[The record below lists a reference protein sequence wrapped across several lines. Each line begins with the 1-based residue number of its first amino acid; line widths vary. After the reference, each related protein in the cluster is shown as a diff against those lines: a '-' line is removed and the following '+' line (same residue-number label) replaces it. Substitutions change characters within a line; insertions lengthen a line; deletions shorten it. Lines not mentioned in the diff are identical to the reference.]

1 MRYLCKKWWAAGLGL
16 CVVLVSLARAQ
27 EVAVSENTGFAGHPA
42 MDVWPAFKKKLA
54 PKFPKE
60 VLKSDEPGYAIV
72 SYYTDETGKNRARF
86 VLGTLALYENALED
100 ALMSARAEPA
110 RREGK
115 PTATWFWF
123 SVIFNPPATVGTA
136 EAAAPKLL
144 AVTPI
149 IAPAKW
155 FGRGE
160 SPFIVPIQLTLS
172 STAEISN
179 VVVDD
184 RYAKVQ
190 ALVEQA
196 VQGWK
201 FSPARKGGVAVATTF
216 RMSVIVQSA
225 AGVTPAGGAK
235 GVPPKPI
242 KFEPPKYPYG
252 MLNSGMVGEVTLEFT
267 ISKAGKV
274 QDIFVRESNNPGF
287 NDQAIEAVSRW
298 TFHPATVN
306 GLPVTTRVSQKLEF
320 DLPGGGS
327 TGYSVERAKPKKGA
341 PAPANVPDVSPV
353 ARSTGFAVYP
363 YELLAAEEDG
373 SAKVKM
379 LIDDGGRVVR
389 VEVVEATHREFG
401 LALAAAV
408 ESFAF
413 NPALKDG
420 KPVMS
425 AMGMEQKFRR
435 YGSAALVS
443 QASLDLLRQEKKQ
456 PESIVKISALDE
468 PLKPMAT
475 QAPKFPPSLDV
486 PGATGSALV
495 EFLVDE
501 EGRVH
506 LPRIIEA
513 SKPEFGYA
521 AVQAVATWRFEKPV
535 AKGKPAT
542 VRVRLPVEFA
552 HAAPDDKK

>member
-1 MRYLCKKWWAAGLGL
+1 MRYLWNSWWAVGLGL
-16 CVVLVSLARAQ
+16 CVALVSLARAQ
-27 EVAVSENTGFAGHPA
+27 EVTVSETAGFAGHPA
-42 MDVWPAFKKKLA
+42 VDAWPTFKKKLA

-60 VLKSDEPGYAIV
+60 VLKSDEAGYAIV
-72 SYYTDETGKNRARF
+72 SYYTDETGKNRSRF
-86 VLGTLALYENALED
+86 VLGTLAPYELAVEN

-110 RREGK
+110 KREGK
-115 PTATWFWF
+115 PAATWFWF
-123 SVIFNPPATVGTA
+123 SVIFNPPATVGTP
-136 EAAAPKLL
+136 EEAAPKLL

-149 IAPAKW
+149 IAPAKL
-155 FGRGE
+155 FGPNE
-160 SPFIVPIQLTLS
+160 SPFIVPIELTLS
-172 STAEISN
+172 ANAEISN
-179 VVVDD
+179 VVVDG
-184 RYAKVQ
+184 RYAKVK
-190 ALVEQA
+190 ALIEPA
-196 VQGWK
+196 VKAWK
-201 FSPARKGGVAVATTF
+201 FSPARKGGAAVATTF
-216 RMSVIVQSA
+216 RLSVVVQSE
-225 AGVTPAGGAK
+225 AGVSIKGAK

-242 KFEPPKYPYG
+242 KYEPPKYPYG

-274 QDIFVRESNNPGF
+274 QHISVLESNNPGF
-287 NDQAIEAVSRW
+287 NDQAIEAVQAW

-306 GLPVTTRVSQKLEF
+306 GLPVNTRVRQKLEF
-320 DLPGGGS
+320 ALPGGGS
-327 TGYSVERAKPKKGA
+327 TGYSVEKAKPKKGA
-341 PAPANVPDVSPV
+341 PVPTNAPDVSPV

-379 LIDDGGRVVR
+379 LIDESGRVVR

-401 LALAAAV
+401 LSLAAAV

-413 NPALKDG
+413 DPALKNG
-420 KPVMS
+420 KPVPS

-456 PESIVKISALDE
+456 PESILKISALDQ

-475 QAPKFPPSLDV
+475 QAPKFPPALDV

-495 EFLVDE
+495 EFLVNE

-506 LPRIIEA
+506 LPRIVEA

-521 AVQAVATWRFEKPV
+521 AVQAVSGWRFEKPV
-535 AKGKPAT
+535 AKGKAAT